1 MVVRKRN
8 ERHRIEIST
17 IHKVFIEG
25 TNFAIRFLLKEK
37 FNFMSENVIRENIV
51 GSRNLSSF
59 LFMIVLLLAGL
70 GFFLAGLSSYFH
82 TNLLKITDTSEI
94 SFVPQGVALL
104 FYGTGA
110 LGLAIY
116 IILTILWNIGSGYN
130 EFSKEENIVRLVRRG
145 FPGKNRTIFLSYE
158 FKNIK
163 NLKFL
168 IKQGLNPRCNI
179 LLVLKDKREIPLFP
193 AQFLLNP
200 TETEKKAI
208 QLSNFLAVPLESLV
222 V

>member
-1 MVVRKRN
+1 MN
-8 ERHRIEIST
+8 ET
-17 IHKVFIEG
+17 
-25 TNFAIRFLLKEK
+25 T
-37 FNFMSENVIRENIV
+37 IREDIIGARNIR
-51 GSRNLSSF
+51 SIAT
-59 LFMIVLLLAGL
+59 MIILLLAGL

-82 TNLLKITDTSEI
+82 KNLLLITDITEI
-94 SFVPQGVALL
+94 SFIPQGVAML

-110 LGLAIY
+110 IGLGIY
-116 IILTILWNIGSGYN
+116 LLLSVIWNIGSGYN
-130 EFSKEENIVRLVRRG
+130 EFSKFENIVRIVRLG

-193 AQFLLNP
+193 AQILMNP

-208 QLSNFLAVPLESLV
+208 QLSNFLNVPLESLV
-222 V
+222 I

>member
-1 MVVRKRN
+1 
-8 ERHRIEIST
+8 
-17 IHKVFIEG
+17 
-25 TNFAIRFLLKEK
+25 
-37 FNFMSENVIRENIV
+37 MSETVIKENII
-51 GSRNLSSF
+51 GARNFNSII
-59 LFMIVLLLAGL
+59 FMIILIIAGI
-70 GFFLAGLSSYFH
+70 GFFLAGLSSYLNI
-82 TNLLKITDTSEI
+82 NLLKISDTSEI
-94 SFVPQGVALL
+94 RFIPQGIAML

-110 LGLAIY
+110 IGIGIY
-116 IILTILWNIGSGYN
+116 LLLTVIWNIGSGYN
-130 EFSKEENIVRLVRRG
+130 EFSKIEAIVRIVRLG

-200 TETEKKAI
+200 IETEKKAI
-208 QLSNFLAVPLESLV
+208 QLATFLQVPVESLV
-222 V
+222 I

>member
-1 MVVRKRN
+1 MN
-8 ERHRIEIST
+8 ET
-17 IHKVFIEG
+17 IIK
-25 TNFAIRFLLKEK
+25 
-37 FNFMSENVIRENIV
+37 ENIV
-51 GSRNLSSF
+51 GARNVNSVGI
-59 LFMIVLLLAGL
+59 MIILVVAGT
-70 GFFLAGLSSYFH
+70 GFFLAGLSSYLNV
-82 TNLLKITDTSEI
+82 NLLQLTDTSKI
-94 SFVPQGVALL
+94 VFIPQGIAML

-110 LGLAIY
+110 IGIGIY
-116 IILTILWNIGSGYN
+116 LILTIVWNIGSGYN
-130 EFSKEENIVRLVRRG
+130 EFSKLEEVVRIVRLG

-200 TETEKKAI
+200 IETEKKAI
-208 QLSNFLAVPLESLV
+208 QLSNFLNVSLESLV
-222 V
+222 I

>member
-1 MVVRKRN
+1 MN
-8 ERHRIEIST
+8 QELI
-17 IHKVFIEG
+17 
-25 TNFAIRFLLKEK
+25 LKE
-37 FNFMSENVIRENIV
+37 EIT
-51 GSRNLSSF
+51 GSRNFSTF
-59 LFMIVLLLAGL
+59 LVTGILFIAGL

-82 TNLLKITDTSEI
+82 QNLLLLTDTTEI
-94 SFVPQGVALL
+94 SFLPQGVAML

-110 LGLAIY
+110 IGLAIY
-116 IILTILWNIGSGYN
+116 LLGSIFWNIGSGYN
-130 EFSKEENIVRLVRRG
+130 EFSKSEKAVRIVRLG

-193 AQFLLNP
+193 AQFLMNP
-200 TETEKKAI
+200 SETEKKAI
-208 QLSNFLAVPLESLV
+208 LLSNFLNVPLESLV
-222 V
+222 I

>member
-1 MVVRKRN
+1 MNDTIIK
-8 ERHRIEIST
+8 EEI
-17 IHKVFIEG
+17 I
-25 TNFAIRFLLKEK
+25 
-37 FNFMSENVIRENIV
+37 
-51 GSRNLSSF
+51 GSRNISNF
-59 LFMIVLLLAGL
+59 VITIILFFAGL
-70 GFFLAGLSSYFH
+70 GFFLAGLSSYLNI
-82 TNLLKITDTSEI
+82 NLLFITDTSNI
-94 SFVPQGVALL
+94 VFVPQGIVLM

-110 LGLAIY
+110 LGLSIY
-116 IILTILWNIGSGYN
+116 IGLTIFWNIGSGYN
-130 EFSKEENIVRLVRRG
+130 EFSKEDNIVRIIRLG
-145 FPGKNRTIFLSYE
+145 FPGKNRKVFLSYE

-208 QLSNFLAVPLESLV
+208 SLSNFLNVPLESLII
-222 V
+222 

>member
-1 MVVRKRN
+1 MDD
-8 ERHRIEIST
+8 II
-17 IHKVFIEG
+17 I
-25 TNFAIRFLLKEK
+25 KEK
-37 FNFMSENVIRENIV
+37 IV
-51 GSRNLSSF
+51 GSRSFSSF
-59 LFMIVLLLAGL
+59 VIMFVLWVAGL
-70 GFFLAGLSSYFH
+70 GFFLAGLSSYLNI
-82 TNLLKITDTSEI
+82 NLLKITDTSEI
-94 SFVPQGVALL
+94 AFIPQGIAML

-110 LGLAIY
+110 LGIGTY
-116 IILTILWNIGSGYN
+116 ILLTILWDIGSGYN
-130 EFSKEENIVRLVRRG
+130 EFSKVDNIVRIVRLG

-158 FKNIK
+158 FKNVK

-208 QLSNFLAVPLESLV
+208 QLSNFLDVPLENLV
-222 V
+222 L